1 MRAFFL
7 MLCGLLLS
15 LAGQASA
22 HAHGSGPHQ
31 GGVPAQHVLHV
42 HQAAYAGLEQP
53 VTSIPSSEEGAVPVV
68 LRRCASITAIKSLD
82 AGASVASAMTD
93 CGEPMGHCCHSA
105 CAVLPAAL
113 LPPFALNAGHAV
125 PVFLAPPP
133 SRGRLAALFRPP
145 RAALA

>member
-1 MRAFFL
+1 MRALFL

-15 LAGQASA
+15 LAGQGLA
-22 HAHGSGPHQ
+22 HAHGSGAHQ
-31 GGVPAQHVLHV
+31 GGALAQHVQHV
-42 HQAAYAGLEQP
+42 NHS
-53 VTSIPSSEEGAVPVV
+53 TSIASSEEGAVLGV
-68 LRRCASITAIKSLD
+68 LRPCASITAMKPID
-82 AGASVASAMTD
+82 AGASMASAMTD

-113 LPPFALNAGHAV
+113 LPPFAFGPGYAV

-133 SRGRLAALFRPP
+133 SRGRFAALFRPP